1 MALFLFTKAILEGR
15 PIDIYN
21 HGRMQRDFTYIDDI
35 VEGVVRTLDRAPQPD
50 SSFATDTPDPAHSWA
65 PYQVLNIG
73 NHGPAGLLDYVDA
86 LEEALGKKAVRN
98 YLPMQPGDVP
108 ATFADVSRLTAW
120 TGYEPGTSIRA
131 GIGRFVEWYLRFQQS
146 DLK

>member
-1 MALFLFTKAILEGR
+1 
-15 PIDIYN
+15 
-21 HGRMQRDFTYIDDI
+21 MQRDFTYIDDI

-50 SSFATDTPDPAHSWA
+50 ASFKTDEPDPAHSWA

-86 LEEALGKKAVRN
+86 LEEALGKKADRN

-108 ATFADVSRLTAW
+108 ATFADVSLLIAW
-120 TGYEPGTSIRA
+120 AGHKPGTPVRE
-131 GIGRFVEWYLRFQQS
+131 GIARFVEWHRQYRRTAARA
-146 DLK
+146 